1 MISKDIQYWKD
12 NHESWMTEKPFRYW
26 QIDGM
31 LDGAVLDNIADY
43 DKIQKAWDYAMS
55 EPNPSK
61 RWGASEFWNDL
72 EGKRGL
78 NNVSGDPEIHGV
90 LNYLN
95 SDEFIGFLRHIT
107 GIEDLIGDDSFAG
120 GGVHI
125 IPRGGKLGVH
135 CDFSI
140 HDDQKFNGY
149 WRRVNVLLYMNHD
162 WKDEWEGHLELWD
175 KPRKRGGECVSKIR
189 PDFNKMIIF
198 GTSENSWHGHPTP
211 LACPEDK
218 KRISLATYYYSKQ
231 PSSDTSNHSTLFAE
245 SDDHLNCMKGE
256 GLIDV

>member
-12 NHESWMTEKPFRYW
+12 THESWMTEKPFRYW

-31 LDGAVLDNIADY
+31 LDDAVLDNIADY

-78 NNVSGDPEIHGV
+78 NNVSGDPEIHEV

-107 GIEDLIGDDSFAG
+107 GIEDLIGDNSFAG

-125 IPRGGKLGVH
+125 IPPGGKLGVH

-245 SDDHLNCMKGE
+245 SDDHLNWMKEE
-256 GLIDV
+256 GLIDM